1 MVTLGVMAVWTG
13 SAPVSQR
20 FAVPAEGLVLGRDLI
35 AGTTDD
41 RISSVHA
48 RLEPREGRL
57 ELSDAGSRNGTY
69 LNGHQLV
76 DPSVL
81 APPRSIIR
89 TGRTLWAVVT
99 DDTTFG
105 VERTVRTVYEA
116 IRAVA
121 PELGIHVTV
130 FEHALLTPVSES
142 AIIRIVTAAAR
153 AREAGPLRGD
163 DCVFESPRPAAW
175 AVFPGASLAKGM
187 ARRFEA
193 TLRARG
199 FEATASDAGGAN
211 WLVEVSREG
220 RRIAITCP
228 PSTAFKLELAD
239 GETAVAE
246 GFTIDDDLVIA
257 CAIAWLGGAAVG
269 ELDPTIEWST
279 RG

>member
-13 SAPVSQR
+13 SAPLSQR
-20 FAVPAEGLVLGRDLI
+20 FAVPPEGLVLGRDLL

-41 RISSVHA
+41 RISSSHA
-48 RLEPREGRL
+48 RVEARDGRL
-57 ELSDAGSRNGTY
+57 AVSDAGSRNGTY
-69 LNGHQLV
+69 VNGHQLV
-76 DPSVL
+76 DGSVEA
-81 APPRSIIR
+81 APRAIIR

-99 DDTTFG
+99 EDTTFG
-105 VERTVRTVYEA
+105 IERTVRMLCEA

-121 PELGIHVTV
+121 PNLEIHATV
-130 FEHALLTPVSES
+130 FEHALLTPVSE
-142 AIIRIVTAAAR
+142 AVIVRTVTAAAR
-153 AREAGPLRGD
+153 AKDAGWLRGED
-163 DCVFESPRPAAW
+163 LVFESPRPAVW
-175 AVFPGASLAKGM
+175 AVFPGASVAKGT

-211 WLVEVSREG
+211 WLVEASREP

-228 PSTAFKLELAD
+228 PSTAFKLELSD

-257 CAIAWLGGAAVG
+257 CAVAWLDGAAVG
-269 ELDPTIEWST
+269 ELDRSIEWKPS
-279 RG
+279 